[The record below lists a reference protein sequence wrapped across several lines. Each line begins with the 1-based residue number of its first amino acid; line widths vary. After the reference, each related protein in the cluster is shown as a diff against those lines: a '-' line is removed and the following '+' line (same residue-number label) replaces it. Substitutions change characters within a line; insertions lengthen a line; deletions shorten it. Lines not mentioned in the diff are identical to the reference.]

1 MILSVF
7 LFILGV
13 VLLLGGANWFVE
25 GSSSL
30 ARRVGIPDIVTGLT
44 VVAIGTSAPE
54 LAVNLAAAIKG
65 TAGMAIGNI
74 VGSNILNIF
83 LILGITALIRPMQ
96 VERAS
101 QRAEIPLVVL
111 SGFVVL
117 AMGSDRWLDGA
128 STSVITRSE
137 GFVLIA
143 FLLIF
148 MAYILYIA
156 RSKNETFSTASG
168 RSIWLDLLKFFAGLA
183 GLVVGSRFLVDGAVE
198 IAQFL
203 GISETVIGLTI
214 VALGTSTPE
223 LATSAVAAWKGNSDI
238 AVGNVIG
245 SNLFNVFLILGITSI
260 VQPLPAEPALLRDFG
275 VNIAASLLLLLS
287 TFTWGRMRIDRI
299 EGGLFIIFY
308 LIYMVIV
315 F

>member
-1 MILSVF
+1 MIFPLL

-13 VLLLGGANWFVE
+13 MLLLGGASWFVD

-30 ARRVGIPDIVTGLT
+30 SRRVGIPDLITGLT

-54 LAVNLAAAIKG
+54 LAVNIAAALKG
-65 TAGMAIGNI
+65 SAGMAIGNI

-83 LILGITALIRPMQ
+83 LIMGITALIRPMH
-96 VERAS
+96 VERAT

-117 AMGSDRWLDGA
+117 FMGSDRWLDIAPA
-128 STSVITRSE
+128 SEISRSE
-137 GFVLIA
+137 GFVLLA
-143 FLLIF
+143 FLTIF
-148 MAYILYIA
+148 LTYIIYV
-156 RSKNETFSTASG
+156 G
-168 RSIWLDLLKFFAGLA
+168 RSRNEEFQMPVGRSLWLDLLKFFGGLA
-183 GLVVGSRFLVDGAVE
+183 GLVVGSRLLVDGAVD
-198 IAQFL
+198 IAQYL

-245 SNLFNVFLILGITSI
+245 SNILNVFLILGLTSI
-260 VQPLPAEPALLRDFG
+260 IQPLPADDVLLRDFV
-275 VNIAASLLLLLS
+275 VNILASMLLLLS
-287 TFTWGRMRIDRI
+287 TFTFGRMRIDRR
-299 EGGLFIIFY
+299 EGAIFVLLY
-308 LIYMVIV
+308 VVYIYILL
-315 F
+315 